1 MDVVVHYAVHA
12 TQVCTDPLIIAAVAN
27 RCALK
32 KHQIVRNKGK
42 IMLLHLDG
50 MIMYITA

>member
-32 KHQIVRNKGK
+32 THQIVKNKGK